1 MLRKCKEGNT
11 NRVGILE
18 IRGDMERKKKSNHQR
33 NSERE
38 ERNKRG
44 DAVCIKN
51 MENIIHSSAFVFRE
65 KLGVI

>member
-33 NSERE
+33 NSERD

>member
-1 MLRKCKEGNT
+1 MLWKCKEGNT

-18 IRGDMERKKKSNHQR
+18 IRGNMERKKKSNHQG

-51 MENIIHSSAFVFRE
+51 MENVTHFSAIVFRE
-65 KLGVI
+65 KLEVT

>member
-1 MLRKCKEGNT
+1 MEG
-11 NRVGILE
+11 
-18 IRGDMERKKKSNHQR
+18 KKKSNHQG

-51 MENIIHSSAFVFRE
+51 MENVTHFSAIVFRE
-65 KLGVI
+65 KLEVT